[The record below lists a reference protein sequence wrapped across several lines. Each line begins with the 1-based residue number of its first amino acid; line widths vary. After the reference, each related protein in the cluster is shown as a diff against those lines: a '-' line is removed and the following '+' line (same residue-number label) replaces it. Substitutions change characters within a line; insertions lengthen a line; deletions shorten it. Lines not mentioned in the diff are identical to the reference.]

1 MRAEEKTKTKIVRI
15 SIVGFGHVGSGVAE
29 VVMRKHNEILRKHGL
44 DLQIVGI
51 ADLKG
56 TIIDEAGLSRDEI
69 VRFRAGRAL
78 KTEVD
83 VDVDMSSLEL
93 IREIE
98 HEVMVEATP
107 TNVTNGEPGLTH
119 IITALKSDRHVV
131 TSNKGPLA
139 LEYRK
144 LMELAERKGREI
156 RFEATVGGA
165 MPLISLIRE
174 NLAGNGIIS
183 IKGILNGTCNYILTR
198 MTNENLPYEHVLR
211 EAQEIGIAETDPSKD
226 VKGIDTAVKL
236 VILANSV
243 FGMDAT
249 YRDVKVRGITEITP
263 DALKLAK
270 DAGYTIKL
278 IGDVDI
284 DGQLEVTPRLVP
296 VSDPLNVGGTL
307 NVATIRTDLAGDIT
321 VIGKGAGSIEAA
333 SAILSDIIAIYS

>member
-1 MRAEEKTKTKIVRI
+1 MRAGEKIKTVRI

-29 VVMRKHNEILRKHGL
+29 VVMRKHDEILRKHGL
-44 DLQIVGI
+44 DLRIVGI

-56 TIIDEAGLSRDEI
+56 AIIDEGGLNRDEI
-69 VRFRAGRAL
+69 ARFGAGGAL
-78 KTEVD
+78 L
-83 VDVDMSSLEL
+83 DMSSLEL

-119 IITALKSDRHVV
+119 IITALNSNRHVV

-144 LMELAERKGREI
+144 LMELAERKGREL

-174 NLAGNGIIS
+174 NLAGNGITAIR
-183 IKGILNGTCNYILTR
+183 GILNGTCNYILTR

-211 EAQEIGIAETDPSKD
+211 EAQEIGIAESDPSKD
-226 VKGIDTAVKL
+226 VEGIDTAVKL

-249 YRDVKVRGITEITP
+249 YRDVRVQGITEITP
-263 DALKLAK
+263 DALKLAR
-270 DAGYTIKL
+270 DAGYAIKL

-284 DGQLEVTPRLVP
+284 DGRLEVAPRLVP

-307 NVATIRTDLAGDIT
+307 NVATIRADLAGDIT
-321 VIGKGAGSIEAA
+321 VIGKGAGPIEAA

>member
-1 MRAEEKTKTKIVRI
+1 MRAGEKIKTVRI
-15 SIVGFGHVGSGVAE
+15 SIVGFGHVGGGVAE
-29 VVMRKHNEILRKHGL
+29 VVMRKHDEILRKHGL
-44 DLQIVGI
+44 DLRIVGI

-56 TIIDEAGLSRDEI
+56 AIVDEGGLSRDEI
-69 VRFRAGRAL
+69 ARFGAGGAL
-78 KTEVD
+78 L
-83 VDVDMSSLEL
+83 DMSSLEL
-93 IREIE
+93 IREVE

-119 IITALKSDRHVV
+119 IITALNSNRHVV

-144 LMELAERKGREI
+144 LMELAERKGREL

-174 NLAGNGIIS
+174 NLAGNGITAIR
-183 IKGILNGTCNYILTR
+183 GILNGTCNYILTR

-211 EAQEIGIAETDPSKD
+211 EAQEIGIAESDPSKD
-226 VKGIDTAVKL
+226 VEGIDTAVKL

-249 YRDVKVRGITEITP
+249 YRDVRVQGITEITP
-263 DALKLAK
+263 DALKLAR
-270 DAGYTIKL
+270 DAGYAIKL

-284 DGQLEVTPRLVP
+284 DGRLEVAPRLVP

-307 NVATIRTDLAGDIT
+307 NVATIRADLAGDIT
-321 VIGKGAGSIEAA
+321 VIGKGAGPIEAA

>member
-78 KTEVD
+78 KTE

-270 DAGYTIKL
+270 DAGYAIKL

-307 NVATIRTDLAGDIT
+307 NVATIRTDLADDIT

>member
-1 MRAEEKTKTKIVRI
+1 MRAGEKIKTVRI

-29 VVMRKHNEILRKHGL
+29 VVMRKHDEILRKHGL
-44 DLQIVGI
+44 DLRIVGI

-56 TIIDEAGLSRDEI
+56 AIIDEEGLNRDEI
-69 VRFRAGRAL
+69 ARFGADGAL
-78 KTEVD
+78 L
-83 VDVDMSSLEL
+83 DMSSLEL

-119 IITALKSDRHVV
+119 IITALNSNRHVV

-144 LMELAERKGREI
+144 LMELAERKGREL

-174 NLAGNGIIS
+174 NLAGNGITAIR
-183 IKGILNGTCNYILTR
+183 GILNGTCNYILTR

-211 EAQEIGIAETDPSKD
+211 EAQEIGIAESDPSKD
-226 VKGIDTAVKL
+226 VEGIDTAVKL

-243 FGMDAT
+243 FGIDAT

-270 DAGYTIKL
+270 DAGYAIKL

>member
-1 MRAEEKTKTKIVRI
+1 MRAGEKIKTVRI

-29 VVMRKHNEILRKHGL
+29 VVMRKHDEILRKHGL
-44 DLQIVGI
+44 DLRIVGI

-56 TIIDEAGLSRDEI
+56 AIIDEEGLNRDEI
-69 VRFRAGRAL
+69 ARFGAGGAL
-78 KTEVD
+78 L
-83 VDVDMSSLEL
+83 DMSSLEL

-119 IITALKSDRHVV
+119 IITALNSNRHVV

-144 LMELAERKGREI
+144 LMELAERKGREL

-174 NLAGNGIIS
+174 NLAGNGITAIR
-183 IKGILNGTCNYILTR
+183 GILNGTCNYILTR

-211 EAQEIGIAETDPSKD
+211 EAQEIGIAESDPSKD
-226 VKGIDTAVKL
+226 VEGIDTAVKL

-249 YRDVKVRGITEITP
+249 YRDVRVQGITEITP
-263 DALKLAK
+263 DALKLAR
-270 DAGYTIKL
+270 DAGYAIKL

-284 DGQLEVTPRLVP
+284 DGRLEVAPRLVP

-307 NVATIRTDLAGDIT
+307 NVATIRADLAGDIT
-321 VIGKGAGSIEAA
+321 VIGKGAGPIEAA

>member
-1 MRAEEKTKTKIVRI
+1 MRAGEKIKTVRI

-29 VVMRKHNEILRKHGL
+29 VVMRKHDEILRKHGL
-44 DLQIVGI
+44 DLRIVGI

-56 TIIDEAGLSRDEI
+56 AIIDEGGLNRDEI
-69 VRFRAGRAL
+69 ARFGAGGAL
-78 KTEVD
+78 L
-83 VDVDMSSLEL
+83 DMSSLEL

-119 IITALKSDRHVV
+119 IITALNSNRHVV

-144 LMELAERKGREI
+144 LMELAERKGREL

-174 NLAGNGIIS
+174 NLAGNGITAIR
-183 IKGILNGTCNYILTR
+183 GILNGTCNYILTR

-211 EAQEIGIAETDPSKD
+211 EAQEIGIAESDPSKD
-226 VKGIDTAVKL
+226 VEGIDTAVKL

-249 YRDVKVRGITEITP
+249 YRDVRVQGITEITP
-263 DALKLAK
+263 DALKLAR
-270 DAGYTIKL
+270 DAGYAIKL

-284 DGQLEVTPRLVP
+284 DGRLEVAPRLVP

>member
-1 MRAEEKTKTKIVRI
+1 MRAGEKIKTVRI
-15 SIVGFGHVGSGVAE
+15 SIVGFGHVGGGVAE
-29 VVMRKHNEILRKHGL
+29 VVMRKHDEILRKHGL
-44 DLQIVGI
+44 DLRIVGI

-56 TIIDEAGLSRDEI
+56 AIVDEGGLNRDEI
-69 VRFRAGRAL
+69 ARFGAGGAL
-78 KTEVD
+78 L
-83 VDVDMSSLEL
+83 DMSSLEL

-119 IITALKSDRHVV
+119 IITALNSNRHVV

-144 LMELAERKGREI
+144 LMELAERKGREL

-174 NLAGNGIIS
+174 NLAGNGITAIR
-183 IKGILNGTCNYILTR
+183 GILNGTCNYILTR

-211 EAQEIGIAETDPSKD
+211 EAQEIGIAESDPSKD
-226 VKGIDTAVKL
+226 VEGIDTAVKL

-249 YRDVKVRGITEITP
+249 YRDVRVQGITEITP
-263 DALKLAK
+263 DALKLAR
-270 DAGYTIKL
+270 DAGYAIKL

-284 DGQLEVTPRLVP
+284 DGRLEVAPRLVP

-321 VIGKGAGSIEAA
+321 VIGKGAGPIEAA